1 MNKKITVHFKN
12 GKIIAKGN
20 ADDYHIGL
28 ASQKL
33 RNREIEPT
41 FTYKVGRFFK
51 RLLKTCIATI
61 EEALTVGNPN
71 EVEITYI
78 DILPFLEEKSR

>member
-1 MNKKITVHFKN
+1 MNKKSLSILKME
-12 GKIIAKGN
+12 KIVAKGN

-28 ASQKL
+28 AAQKL

-51 RLLKTCIATI
+51 RLVKTCIITI
-61 EEALTVGNPN
+61 DEALTVENPN
-71 EVEITYI
+71 KAEITYV